1 MSYYN
6 QQLGANGRFYQPSQ
20 QFQFPQGAM
29 SFDPSGSS
37 SSPSGNPA
45 NFTNEQLPNGI
56 LNALSTRG
64 YSYEPPFL
72 EELGINFNHI
82 LSKTKFV
89 LTPTKS
95 VNLPLEIFND
105 TDLSGPLLFCLIF
118 GTMLLT
124 AGKVHFGYIYG
135 VALFGSLSLYQLL
148 KLMSNQRPS
157 LSAATATSVSSSV
170 TQGPTVSSPPSPS
183 LNSNSVSF
191 LKTAS
196 ILGYSFLPLCFLA
209 TIGVFIS
216 LDNWFGYILSLV
228 FVVWC
233 TWSSSGFFTYYLQL
247 HNVRVLI
254 AYPLL
259 IFYSVFALMAI
270 FV

>member
-1 MSYYN
+1 MSYY
-6 QQLGANGRFYQPSQ
+6 ANHNSQGGFYQPSQ

-29 SFDPSGSS
+29 SFDPSGSGGLSNS
-37 SSPSGNPA
+37 SPA

-56 LNALSTRG
+56 INALSTRG
-64 YSYEPPFL
+64 YSFEPPLL
-72 EELGINFNHI
+72 EELGINFGHI
-82 LSKTKFV
+82 LTKTKFV
-89 LTPTKS
+89 LTPTTS

-105 TDLSGPLLFCLIF
+105 TDLSGPLLFCLVF

-148 KLMSNQRPS
+148 RLMSQPVS
-157 LSAATATSVSSSV
+157 PASQTA
-170 TQGPTVSSPPSPS
+170 SPS
-183 LNSNSVSF
+183 ATPVPHASNAVSF

-209 TIGVFIS
+209 TVGVFCS
-216 LDNWFGYILSLV
+216 LNNWFGYILGLIS
-228 FVVWC
+228 VVWC
-233 TWSSSGFFTYYLQL
+233 TWSSSGFFIYYLQL